1 MYLPI
6 GICDKN
12 VEIIKVLKEAGTV
25 NVLADRHL

>member
-6 GICDKN
+6 GICDSAISGDT
-12 VEIIKVLKEAGTV
+12 VSSLSGTV